1 MFLFVCFFVIAVVF
15 PAVTV
20 AFAVVHVANFV
31 GIMLKGLPHNSTS
44 LKR

>member
-20 AFAVVHVANFV
+20 AFAVANFV
-31 GIMLKGLPHNSTS
+31 GIMLKGLPHNYTS
-44 LKR
+44 